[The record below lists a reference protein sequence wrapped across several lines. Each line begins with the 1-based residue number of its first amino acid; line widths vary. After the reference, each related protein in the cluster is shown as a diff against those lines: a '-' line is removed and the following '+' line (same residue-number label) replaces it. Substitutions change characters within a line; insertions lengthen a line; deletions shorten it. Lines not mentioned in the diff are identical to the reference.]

1 LLSEQKSINAL
12 NSGNKSI
19 LSKKINALKL
29 ILKRCF
35 FAFLLILQER
45 RKPMDS
51 PEIAIAHL
59 EERAKS
65 NTKRIDE
72 HDEQIKELQ
81 NTYKIMEKM
90 DYRMGNVE
98 KNISGI
104 NEKLDKHDKA
114 IVEESTKTDKVKG
127 MKWDKLIDYLFYA
140 IVAFAL
146 FKLGLK

>member
-1 LLSEQKSINAL
+1 MEKADII
-12 NSGNKSI
+12 K
-19 LSKKINALKL
+19 
-29 ILKRCF
+29 
-35 FAFLLILQER
+35 LQETEDR
-45 RKPMDS
+45 S
-51 PEIAIAHL
+51 
-59 EERAKS
+59 KS
-65 NTKRIDE
+65 NTKRLDE

-114 IVEESTKTDKVKG
+114 ITEESNKTDKEKG

-140 IVAFAL
+140 ILAFAL